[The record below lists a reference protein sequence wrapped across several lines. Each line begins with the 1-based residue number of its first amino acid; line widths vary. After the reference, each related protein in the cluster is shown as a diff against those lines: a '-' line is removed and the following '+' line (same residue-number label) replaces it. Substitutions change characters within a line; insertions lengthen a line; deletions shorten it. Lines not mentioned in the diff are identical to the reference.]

1 MKSTVVI
8 LLLSGLLFAAGC
20 SRPTAEA
27 PAATQATPS
36 PQESKQEVQKEE
48 ALKADSVEV
57 HAMKAEPMNDKPIM
71 AVSPSTPASTP
82 KP

>member
-1 MKSTVVI
+1 MKRTVVI
-8 LLLSGLLFAAGC
+8 LLLSGLLFAVGC

-27 PAATQATPS
+27 PATAQATAT
-36 PQESKQEVQKEE
+36 PQKSDEVVQKKE

-57 HAMKAEPMNDKPIM
+57 HAMKAEPMDDKPIM
-71 AVSPSTPASTP
+71 AVSPSPSASTP

>member
-1 MKSTVVI
+1 MKRTVVI
-8 LLLSGLLFAAGC
+8 LLLSGLLFAVGC

-27 PAATQATPS
+27 PAAAQATPT
-36 PQESKQEVQKEE
+36 PQKSEEEVQKEQ
-48 ALKADSVEV
+48 ALKADSTEA